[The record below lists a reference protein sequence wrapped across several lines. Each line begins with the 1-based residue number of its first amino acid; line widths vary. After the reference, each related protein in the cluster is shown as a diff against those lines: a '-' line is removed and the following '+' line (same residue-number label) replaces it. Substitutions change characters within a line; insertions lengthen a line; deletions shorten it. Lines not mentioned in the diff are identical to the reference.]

1 MNRLSSYW
9 RQFDWP
15 LFVAVFALIAMG
27 LAAIYS
33 VALSQEST
41 NFLFVK
47 KQLVALALGVLVFGV
62 LAFSN
67 YRFLRSY
74 SLVLY
79 VFAILLLVA
88 VLFFGATLRG
98 TTGWF
103 TLFGFSFQPVELV
116 KFILVI
122 VLARYFAERARRR
135 IGIREIIESGI
146 IALVPASLVLLQPD
160 LGSAMV
166 LVVAWALMLL
176 VTGVKKSHLIA
187 LAAIAVLVAGL
198 GWFFVLADYQKE
210 RLVTFVDPASDPLDQ
225 GYNVTQAMIAIGSGQ
240 WFGRG
245 LGFGSQSQLKFLP
258 AAQTDFIFAVI
269 AEELGFLGVMLV
281 LVAFGLLFFRIWR
294 LAKLAM
300 DDFTTYI
307 LLGFGFVL
315 LFEFVVNVGMNLG
328 LMPVTGIALPLVSYG
343 GSSLLVTLAM
353 LGIIESIALR
363 TRSTKARLAS

>member
-1 MNRLSSYW
+1 M
-9 RQFDWP
+9 
-15 LFVAVFALIAMG
+15 VAVFALIAMG

-47 KQLVALALGVLVFGV
+47 KQFVALAIGAVVFTV

-79 VFAILLLVA
+79 VLAILLLIG
-88 VLFFGATLRG
+88 VLFFGTTIRG

-103 TLFGFSFQPVELV
+103 TMFGFGFQPVELV
-116 KFILVI
+116 KLILVI

-135 IGIREIIESGI
+135 IGIREIVESGL
-146 IALVPASLVLLQPD
+146 IAVVPSILVLMQPD

-166 LVVAWALMLL
+166 LLAAWVLLLL
-176 VTGVKKSHLIA
+176 VTGVKKSHLVALMA
-187 LAAIAVLVAGL
+187 LAVMMAGL

-210 RLVTFVDPASDPLDQ
+210 RLVTFVDPASDPLGQ

-258 AAQTDFIFAVI
+258 EAQTDFIFAVI
-269 AEELGFLGVMLV
+269 AEELGFLGVV
-281 LVAFGLLFFRIWR
+281 LTLAAFGLLFFRIWR
-294 LAKLAM
+294 LAQLAV
-300 DDFTTYI
+300 DDFTTYL

-343 GSSLLVTLAM
+343 GSSLLFTLAM

-363 TRSTKARLAS
+363 TRSNKARLAA